1 MLDYMMAIMESS
13 LNESAYDEWLEENLD
28 ASDEEQEEMKK
39 KFHED
44 FLNKSSKPPKDQK
57 AHLQYLKKKMHSNKT
72 NGATTQGELPT
83 FNQYG
88 Q

>member
-1 MLDYMMAIMESS
+1 MLDYMMAIMEFN
-13 LNESAYDEWLEENLD
+13 LDESAYDEWLEENLD
-28 ASDEEQEEMKK
+28 ASDEEQKEMKK

-44 FLNKSSKPPKDQK
+44 FLNKSSKPVKNQK

-72 NGATTQGELPT
+72 NGATAQDELPT

>member
-1 MLDYMMAIMESS
+1 MLDYMMAIIESS

-28 ASDEEQEEMKK
+28 ASEEEQKKMKK

-57 AHLQYLKKKMHSNKT
+57 AHLQYLKRKMHSNKT
-72 NGATTQGELPT
+72 NGATAQGELPT